1 MGNPRRR
8 RYRDRLLNAKGLFGA
23 VADFLT
29 QARIKTTLFVSALAN
44 RMFFNRRALEPA
56 AVRKVLIV
64 QTRDLG
70 DVVLA
75 TVLVEPLRRRFPNA
89 CLVMV
94 TGPWARDFAARSLG
108 VDGIVTYQSDLA
120 SNASGRTLTMRQRL
134 DAIRSIAREAPDV
147 VIDIRG
153 DFGTLIAAILSGAG
167 HRADRGTW
175 RCGDIVRNLWGRGAL
190 DISRDLHEAQESL
203 EIAGALGVAKDK
215 KRLCLSAD
223 DADIRIVD
231 QLLRTQSGTSS
242 PIVVLHPGASKA
254 DRMWPAERFGEL
266 ATLIA
271 QRYEVRFVVTGSEKE
286 RHLADRIAGST
297 GAPIIDLCGR
307 LKLVQL
313 YALYRRC
320 ALWIGNETGPM
331 HFAAAARIPVI
342 ALWGTAPQRKYRP
355 FGVPCLV
362 VTRPVSA
369 RPSPQA
375 AADRYMEGITV
386 DHVWR
391 QLRDFLEEDPAWLEH
406 ALPA

>member
-1 MGNPRRR
+1 M
-8 RYRDRLLNAKGLFGA
+8 
-23 VADFLT
+23 ADFLT
-29 QARIKTTLFVSALAN
+29 QARIRATLLVSALAN
-44 RMFFNRRALEPA
+44 RMLFNRRALDPL

-89 CLVMV
+89 SLVMV

-108 VDGIVTYQSDLA
+108 VDGIVTYQSDVA
-120 SNASGRTLTMRQRL
+120 SNARGRRLTLRERV

-147 VIDIRG
+147 VVDIRG
-153 DFGTLIAAILSGAG
+153 DFGTLLAAILSGAR

-175 RCGDIVRNLWGRGAL
+175 RCSDIVRNLLRRGAF

-203 EIAGALGVAKDK
+203 EIAGSLGVAKEK

-223 DADIRIVD
+223 DADIRMVD
-231 QLLRTQSGTSS
+231 QLLRAQSGSS
-242 PIVVLHPGASKA
+242 RPIIVLHPGASKA

-271 QRYEVRFVVTGSEKE
+271 QRHEVRFVVTGSGKE
-286 RHLADRIAGST
+286 RHLADRVARST
-297 GAPIIDLCGR
+297 GMPVVDLCGR
-307 LKLVQL
+307 VSLVQL

-331 HFAAAARIPVI
+331 HFAAAAGIPVV
-342 ALWGTAPQRKYRP
+342 ALWGTAPQLMFRP
-355 FGVPCLV
+355 FGIPCLV
-362 VTRPVSA
+362 VTRPDGAWLSRQV
-369 RPSPQA
+369 
-375 AADRYMEGITV
+375 AADRYMEGISV

-391 QLRDFLEEDPAWLEH
+391 QLKDFLEEERAWLEPV
-406 ALPA
+406 LPA

>member
-1 MGNPRRR
+1 M
-8 RYRDRLLNAKGLFGA
+8 
-23 VADFLT
+23 ADFLT
-29 QARIKTTLFVSALAN
+29 QARINATLVVSALAN
-44 RMFFNRRALEPA
+44 RMFFNRRALDPA

-89 CLVMV
+89 RLVMV

-108 VDGIVTYQSDLA
+108 VDSIVTYQSNLA
-120 SNASGRTLTMRQRL
+120 SNAGGRTLTMRERL
-134 DAIRSIAREAPDV
+134 YAIRGIAREAPDV
-147 VIDIRG
+147 VVDIRG
-153 DFGTLIAAILSGAG
+153 DFGTLVAAILSGAS

-175 RCGDIVRNLWGRGAL
+175 RCGDVVRNLWARGAL

-203 EIAGALGVAKDK
+203 EIAGSLGVAKDK

-223 DADIRIVD
+223 DADMQTVD
-231 QLLRTQSGTSS
+231 LLLKTQSRTSR

-271 QRYEVRFVVTGSEKE
+271 QRYEVRFAVTGSEKE
-286 RHLADRIAGST
+286 RQLADRIAGST
-297 GAPIIDLCGR
+297 GTPVIELCGR
-307 LKLVQL
+307 LRLVQL

-331 HFAAAARIPVI
+331 HFAAAAGIPVV

-362 VTRPVSA
+362 VTRPDGAGLA
-369 RPSPQA
+369 RQA
-375 AADRYMEGITV
+375 APDRYMEGITV
-386 DHVWR
+386 DYVWR
-391 QLRDFLEEDPAWLEH
+391 QLRDFLEEEPAWLEP